1 MVTPFVPGQTIAWR
15 NCARDASGRHEP
27 SYAAAMRVV
36 RDGPHDLALYRAPGY
51 PMGRRNADLLQDV
64 PFRHL
69 PVIRYLDGWRSDPA
83 WGHWHVLLLMNP
95 DAHHA
100 ISLFWDAAT
109 GGLDF
114 WYVDLIGPAQRR
126 PFGFDFVQSRRG
138 RRPLS
143 RRRTRRRGPHPRPLD
158 LRVLANVAGADY
170 MGRAIYAQRVGRDL
184 DPRETRAWRHVG
196 ARPQGPLRT
205 AAREAVFWIG
215 FALPGPVVLGVARL
229 ALVVNACFALRRN

>member
-126 PFGFDFVQSRRG
+126 PFGFDFVEHG
-138 RRPLS
+138 LDIVVEPDLS
-143 RRRTRRRGPHPRPLD
+143 RWKWKDHDELEWAINEGRYSRDEADGLYREGERAVEDLTRDRSTYESWRTW
-158 LRVLANVAGADY
+158 
-170 MGRAIYAQRVGRDL
+170 RAPTTWDVPSMPNGWDAI
-184 DPRETRAWRHVG
+184 
-196 ARPQGPLRT
+196 
-205 AAREAVFWIG
+205 
-215 FALPGPVVLGVARL
+215 
-229 ALVVNACFALRRN
+229 